1 MEKIER
7 ENILNLFL
15 NKYLPTVGGENVRND
30 LKGLKIKKIDYS
42 NNILS
47 PEKVAYKIYFTLY
60 GVNKRFCFY
69 PNTVGFQVF

>member
-15 NKYLPTVGGENVRND
+15 NRYLPTVGGENVRND
-30 LKGLKIKKIDYS
+30 LKGLKIKKVDYS

-47 PEKVAYKIYFTLY
+47 PEKIAYKIYFTLY
-60 GVNKRFCFY
+60 GVNKRFSFY
-69 PNTVGFQVF
+69 PNTVGFQAF